1 MNAQAPSTRRVPHLN
16 WANAFTFLRVLLVPV
31 FAWLLLAREPSQPI
45 WAAVVFA
52 CAAATDGF
60 DGYVAR
66 RWDLVSGFGQFL
78 DPLADKLLVG
88 TALIALALDG
98 RLPWWAVG
106 VILFRE
112 FAVGVGLRIW
122 LARRGRALPA
132 SRAAKI
138 KTGLQILAVLLLTML
153 SPGHPFALAVLY
165 AAVALTA
172 ISALS
177 YMSDLSRGRGA
188 VEWR

>member
-1 MNAQAPSTRRVPHLN
+1 VTTTGNVPALN
-16 WANAFTFLRVLLVPV
+16 WANAFTFLRVALVPP
-31 FAWLLLAREPSQPI
+31 FAWLLLVRDPSEPA
-45 WAAVVFA
+45 WAAAVFA
-52 CAAATDGF
+52 FAAATDGF

-132 SRAAKI
+132 SRTAKI
-138 KTGLQILAVLLLTML
+138 KTGVQIVAVLLLTML
-153 SPGHPFALAVLY
+153 SPGHALALAVLY

-177 YMSDLSRGRGA
+177 YLSDLTRGRGA